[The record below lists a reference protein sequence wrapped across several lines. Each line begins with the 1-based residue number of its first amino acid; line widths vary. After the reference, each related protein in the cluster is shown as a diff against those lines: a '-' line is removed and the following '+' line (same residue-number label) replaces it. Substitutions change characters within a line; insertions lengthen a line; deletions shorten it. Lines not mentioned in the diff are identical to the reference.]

1 MEGGEDCACGGGG
14 GCFPGKI
21 LLLIPSRRFRRKPI
35 RPQIFLVVPSIIAE
49 SDTSLTILDLSGGG
63 GGSMGPGG
71 GPHHQALVA
80 ATRTMESS
88 YENEVGVIDWVGK
101 VFIPAY

>member
-1 MEGGEDCACGGGG
+1 MQRDGGEGWGEGVRMREGGGG
-14 GCFPGKI
+14 VSVPGDQ
-21 LLLIPSRRFRRKPI
+21 PDHRA
-35 RPQIFLVVPSIIAE
+35 V
-49 SDTSLTILDLSGGG
+49 
-63 GGSMGPGG
+63 
-71 GPHHQALVA
+71 VA

>member
-1 MEGGEDCACGGGG
+1 MQRDGGREERWRGEDEGGMGGARV
-14 GCFPGKI
+14 PGE
-21 LLLIPSRRFRRKPI
+21 
-35 RPQIFLVVPSIIAE
+35 RP
-49 SDTSLTILDLSGGG
+49 D
-63 GGSMGPGG
+63 
-71 GPHHQALVA
+71 HQAVVA

>member
-1 MEGGEDCACGGGG
+1 MRRGEEGRRRSSVPGEH
-14 GCFPGKI
+14 P
-21 LLLIPSRRFRRKPI
+21 
-35 RPQIFLVVPSIIAE
+35 
-49 SDTSLTILDLSGGG
+49 
-63 GGSMGPGG
+63 
-71 GPHHQALVA
+71 PHQPVVA

>member
-1 MEGGEDCACGGGG
+1 MQQDKGGRRAAGGGVRT
-14 GCFPGKI
+14 K
-21 LLLIPSRRFRRKPI
+21 
-35 RPQIFLVVPSIIAE
+35 
-49 SDTSLTILDLSGGG
+49 GGG
-63 GGSMGPGG
+63 VPGERLD
-71 GPHHQALVA
+71 HQAVVA